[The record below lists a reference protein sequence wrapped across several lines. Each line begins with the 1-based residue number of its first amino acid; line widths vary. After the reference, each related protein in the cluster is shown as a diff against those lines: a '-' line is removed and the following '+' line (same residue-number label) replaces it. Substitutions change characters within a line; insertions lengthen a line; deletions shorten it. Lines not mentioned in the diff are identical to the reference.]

1 MILGKKVIK
10 MRKILK
16 KILLMTSL
24 IMIVNVS
31 FGLSMRGFT
40 PDELTAI
47 RGADENMKKMIPY
60 EMKKMEEKEM
70 NLPLNFSDFY
80 EWSLE
85 YVIIK
90 NANPGAVADENK
102 EKPKDDNIIIKT
114 YIEYRIDEED
124 LKILDRDKI
133 KKKVNERLKKETGD
147 TLEKLENVYFRT
159 YPKDLVHKIRMIT
172 VEEIENDLRAEEK
185 IFGIKSD
192 RYKIKYGKTFTVKR
206 GTEKM
211 DLDIKYSDFKK

>member
-1 MILGKKVIK
+1 MT
-10 MRKILK
+10 KILK
-16 KILLMTSL
+16 KLILVATLT
-24 IMIVNVS
+24 IIANVS
-31 FGLSMRGFT
+31 LGLSMRALT
-40 PDELTAI
+40 PDELTAT
-47 RGADENMKKMIPY
+47 RGADENMEKMISN
-60 EMKKMEEKEM
+60 EIKKMEEKRM
-70 NLPLNFSDFY
+70 ALPLKFSDFY

-90 NANPGAVADENK
+90 NSNPGATAYENN
-102 EKPKDDNIIIKT
+102 ENPKDDNIIIKT

-133 KKKVNERLKKETGD
+133 KEKVNERVKKETGD
-147 TLEKLENVYFRT
+147 SLEKLENAYFRT

-172 VEEIENDLRAEEK
+172 VEEIESDLRSEEK

>member
-1 MILGKKVIK
+1 MT
-10 MRKILK
+10 KILK
-16 KILLMTSL
+16 KLMLVATL
-24 IMIVNVS
+24 TIIANVS
-31 FGLSMRGFT
+31 LGLSMRALT
-40 PDELTAI
+40 PDELTAT
-47 RGADENMKKMIPY
+47 RGADENMEKMISN
-60 EMKKMEEKEM
+60 EIKKMEEKEM

-90 NANPGAVADENK
+90 NANPGAVAYENK
-102 EKPKDDNIIIKT
+102 ENPKDDNIIIKT

-147 TLEKLENVYFRT
+147 TLEKLENAYFRT

-172 VEEIENDLRAEEK
+172 VEEIESDLRSEEK

-211 DLDIKYSDFKK
+211 DLDIKY

>member
-1 MILGKKVIK
+1 MT
-10 MRKILK
+10 KILK
-16 KILLMTSL
+16 NILLMTSL

-31 FGLSMRGFT
+31 FGLSMRALT
-40 PDELTAI
+40 PDELTAT
-47 RGADENMKKMIPY
+47 RGAYENMEKMIPY
-60 EMKKMEEKEM
+60 EIKKMEEKEM
-70 NLPLNFSDFY
+70 NLPLNFSEFY

-90 NANPGAVADENK
+90 NSNPGAAAYENK
-102 EKPKDDNIIIKT
+102 ENPKDDNIIIKT

-133 KKKVNERLKKETGD
+133 KEKVNERLKKETGD

>member
-1 MILGKKVIK
+1 MLKT
-10 MRKILK
+10 LK
-16 KILLMTSL
+16 KIMLLISL
-24 IMIVNVS
+24 IVMGILN
-31 FGLSMRGFT
+31 FGLSMRALT
-40 PDELTAI
+40 TDELTAT
-47 RGADENMKKMIPY
+47 RGADENMEKMISY
-60 EMKKMEEKEM
+60 EIKKMEEKEM

-90 NANPGAVADENK
+90 NANPGAVAYENK
-102 EKPKDDNIIIKT
+102 ENPKDDNIIIKT

-159 YPKDLVHKIRMIT
+159 YPKDLVHKVRMIT
-172 VEEIENDLRAEEK
+172 VEEIESDLKSEEK
-185 IFGIKSD
+185 IFDIKSGK
-192 RYKIKYGKTFTVKR
+192 YKIKYGKTFTVKK

>member
-1 MILGKKVIK
+1 MT
-10 MRKILK
+10 KILK
-16 KILLMTSL
+16 KLMLVATL
-24 IMIVNVS
+24 TIIANVS
-31 FGLSMRGFT
+31 LGLSMRALT
-40 PDELTAI
+40 PDELTAT
-47 RGADENMKKMIPY
+47 RGADENMEKMISN
-60 EMKKMEEKEM
+60 EIKKMEEKEM

-90 NANPGAVADENK
+90 NANPGAVAYENK
-102 EKPKDDNIIIKT
+102 ENPKDDNIIIKT

-147 TLEKLENVYFRT
+147 TLEKLENAYFRT

-172 VEEIENDLRAEEK
+172 VEEIESDLKSEEK
-185 IFGIKSD
+185 IFDINSGK
-192 RYKIKYGKTFTVKR
+192 YKIKYGKTFTVKR

>member
-1 MILGKKVIK
+1 MI
-10 MRKILK
+10 KILK

-47 RGADENMKKMIPY
+47 RGADENMENMISD
-60 EMKKMEEKEM
+60 EIKKMEEKRM
-70 NLPLNFSDFY
+70 NLPLKFSDFY

-90 NANPGAVADENK
+90 NSNPGAVAYENK
-102 EKPKDDNIIIKT
+102 ENPKDDNIIIKT

-133 KKKVNERLKKETGD
+133 KEKVNERLKKETGD

-172 VEEIENDLRAEEK
+172 VEEIESDLKSEEK
-185 IFGIKSD
+185 IFGIQSGE
-192 RYKIKYGKTFTVKR
+192 YKIKYGKTFTVKR